1 VNHAALMRTEEAAT
15 DAAETT
21 EDLETIEEPEM
32 TDAVGITEAA
42 ITAEIIP
49 IIVTGIVLNVT
60 TLTSH
65 SEPNVIDVESPRVPV
80 HPTSSV
86 TIEAAETTVVEEMT
100 VVEETTVEEEMTE
113 EEAMIEEIIAVII
126 QATIGI
132 VLNVTTLTSHSELNV
147 TAVENLR
154 VKADLT
160 NAMIGAVVTTEEVE
174 MTAEDETTGV
184 AETTDVEEIIN
195 AAETTVETILTT
207 IGNAENV
214 RIPTSHSE
222 QNVTAVVHL
231 KVVEKEHLPRTGK
244 VMTEDL
250 ETGEESKPPAQETG
264 IARNVES
271 LILLREMT
279 ASVVDVPR
287 E

>member
-86 TIEAAETTVVEEMT
+86 TIEAAETTVVEE
-100 VVEETTVEEEMTE
+100 TTVEEEMTE

-195 AAETTVETILTT
+195 AVEMTVETILTT

-214 RIPTSHSE
+214 RTPTSHSE

-231 KVVEKEHLPRTGK
+231 KVVEKEHLPITGK

>member
-1 VNHAALMRTEEAAT
+1 MRIEEAAT
-15 DAAETT
+15 DAP
-21 EDLETIEEPEM
+21 ETIEEAATIEEAE
-32 TDAVGITEAA
+32 TIGAEGITEAA

-65 SEPNVIDVESPRVPV
+65 SGPNVIDVESPKVPV

-86 TIEAAETTVVEEMT
+86 TIEAAEMTVVEEMMVVEEMT
-100 VVEETTVEEEMTE
+100 VVEEMIEEETMV
-113 EEAMIEEIIAVII
+113 EEIIAII
-126 QATIGI
+126 IPTTIGI
-132 VLNVTTLTSHSELNV
+132 VLNVTTLTLHSELNV

-154 VKADLT
+154 VKAVRT
-160 NAMIGAVVTTEEVE
+160 NAVIDAVVTTEEVE
-174 MTAEDETTGV
+174 MTAEDETTDV
-184 AETTDVEEIIN
+184 VETTVVEEIIN
-195 AAETTVETILTT
+195 AVETTVETILTT
-207 IGNAENV
+207 IGNAGNV
-214 RIPTSHSE
+214 RTPTSHSE

-250 ETGEESKPPAQETG
+250 ATGEESKPLAQEIG
-264 IARNVES
+264 IARNVEN

-279 ASVVDVPR
+279 VSVVDVPR

>member
-86 TIEAAETTVVEEMT
+86 TIEAAETTVVEE
-100 VVEETTVEEEMTE
+100 TTVEEEMTE

-174 MTAEDETTGV
+174 MTAEVETTGV

-195 AAETTVETILTT
+195 AVEMTVETILTT

-214 RIPTSHSE
+214 RTPTSHSE

-231 KVVEKEHLPRTGK
+231 KVVEKEHLPITGK

>member
-1 VNHAALMRTEEAAT
+1 MNHAALMRTEEAAT

-86 TIEAAETTVVEEMT
+86 TIEAAETTVVEE
-100 VVEETTVEEEMTE
+100 TTVEEEMTE

-174 MTAEDETTGV
+174 MTAEVETTGV

-195 AAETTVETILTT
+195 AVEMTVETILTT

-214 RIPTSHSE
+214 RTPTSHSE

-231 KVVEKEHLPRTGK
+231 KVVEKEHLPITGK

>member
-1 VNHAALMRTEEAAT
+1 MNHAALMRTEEAAT

-86 TIEAAETTVVEEMT
+86 TIEAAETTV
-100 VVEETTVEEEMTE
+100 EEEMTE

-195 AAETTVETILTT
+195 AVEMTVETILTT

-214 RIPTSHSE
+214 RTPTSHSE

-231 KVVEKEHLPRTGK
+231 KVVEKEHLPITGK

>member
-86 TIEAAETTVVEEMT
+86 TIEAAEMT

-174 MTAEDETTGV
+174 MTAEVETTGV

-195 AAETTVETILTT
+195 AVEMTVETILTT

-214 RIPTSHSE
+214 RTPTSHSE

-231 KVVEKEHLPRTGK
+231 KVVEKEHLPITGK

>member
-1 VNHAALMRTEEAAT
+1 MNHAALMRTEEAAT

-86 TIEAAETTVVEEMT
+86 TIEAAETT

-195 AAETTVETILTT
+195 AVEMTVETILTT

-214 RIPTSHSE
+214 RTPTSHSE

-231 KVVEKEHLPRTGK
+231 KVVEKEHLPITGK

>member
-1 VNHAALMRTEEAAT
+1 MRTEEAAT

-86 TIEAAETTVVEEMT
+86 TIEAAETT

-195 AAETTVETILTT
+195 AVEMTVETILTT

-214 RIPTSHSE
+214 RTPTSHSE

-231 KVVEKEHLPRTGK
+231 KVVEKEHLPITGK

>member
-1 VNHAALMRTEEAAT
+1 MNHAALMRTEEAAT

-86 TIEAAETTVVEEMT
+86 TIEAAETTVVEET
-100 VVEETTVEEEMTE
+100 TE

-195 AAETTVETILTT
+195 AVEMTVETILTT

-214 RIPTSHSE
+214 RTPTSHSE

-231 KVVEKEHLPRTGK
+231 KVVEKEHLPITGK

>member
-1 VNHAALMRTEEAAT
+1 MRTEEAAT

-49 IIVTGIVLNVT
+49 IIVTGIVPNVT

-100 VVEETTVEEEMTE
+100 VEEEMIE

-174 MTAEDETTGV
+174 MTAEDETIGV